1 MGCRPSESPAFVHG
15 RTTEAHFDIRF
26 STKPYSSGPV
36 RHEEQVDAHLG
47 AHIKLRATLIS
58 IPGGVTTHVLLEPT
72 RLEQSN
78 KAYQEDEYHVA
89 VTFDLNEYQNTATE
103 KLTHA
108 QLVVEESELVDLD
121 GRKFTIVRKLADAGL
136 PIYVY
141 E

>member
-1 MGCRPSESPAFVHG
+1 M
-15 RTTEAHFDIRF
+15 
-26 STKPYSSGPV
+26 
-36 RHEEQVDAHLG
+36 RHAEQVDAHLG

-58 IPGGVTTHVLLEPT
+58 IPGGATTHVLLEPS

-89 VTFDLNEYQNTATE
+89 VTFDLKEYQNSATE

-108 QLVVEESELVDLD
+108 QLVVEENDLVDLD
-121 GRKFTIVRKLADAGL
+121 GRKFVLMRKLADAGL